1 MRQVLV
7 LLLAISLAGC
17 GHAAGSRFASG
28 TGTAASTSG
37 SPTSGSPTSTSSK
50 TPPRTAPANLATGP
64 RVLVDTSG
72 QGKFFDLPW
81 PLDARRTASGGLGFA
96 GLPNP
101 LGRNFVKEAI
111 ALVASDT
118 SGASP
123 SGTIYFRFD
132 GPVSSPIDDPVASV
146 APDSPVYV
154 VNVDPASPSR
164 LERAPVHVTVATGDS
179 VRPANLLQILPV
191 PGRGLRPNT
200 VHAAIVLRR
209 LGSPGSCFLGQSPAL
224 TELLAG
230 TAPAGPLG
238 ADLLAC
244 YAPLRAA
251 LNDIGVNPDDIA
263 AAAVF
268 TTGDPTTRLVRQVE
282 WANQLP
288 PLAPTTAITV
298 RDQFPGFT
306 ALQGEYAPP
315 QFQKGVIPFVLGGGE
330 QAVDSQGLPVT
341 QWVDR
346 AGFQISIPT
355 GKMPAKGFPL
365 YFFVHGTGG
374 DQSQF
379 IDRGRMP
386 APNVQPP
393 KGSGMASYLAPVGW
407 AAACAAGPLSPTR
420 IGFLSAEGYIAYDF
434 FNPVA
439 MRDNFGQMILE
450 MVLFRRLLL
459 DLRIDPALCPG
470 TDASASPDGKIGFD
484 PDTMVVGG
492 QSLGSY
498 LAGMLAALLPDWK
511 GCILTGAGGSW
522 VEFPFGP
529 LDPVMPCKIIDAV
542 ALPPGDAL
550 DRFHPFVA
558 LFDLALGPS
567 DNSHYLEKVLR
578 YPLPGHAIP
587 HVLTIE
593 GHGDLQVPEN
603 LQRVDILSLGL
614 DLAGPEVP
622 NVPFDQMDSP
632 VLPWGGLVQLSYP
645 VQGNRTVNGVVRTA
659 CVVRYDRDP
668 IREGHYVS
676 YQLDAPKRQ
685 IAEFVTAIAA
695 GQMPVVK

>member
-1 MRQVLV
+1 MRISPLLGAVLGAT
-7 LLLAISLAGC
+7 LMGC
-17 GHAAGSRFASG
+17 QHPAGSGF
-28 TGTAASTSG
+28 TAAATAGATSG
-37 SPTSGSPTSTSSK
+37 SVTSAST
-50 TPPRTAPANLATGP
+50 PRSWAPANLATGP
-64 RVLVDTSG
+64 MVVLDASG

-81 PLDARRTASGGLGFA
+81 PLDARRGATGGLQLA

-101 LGRNFVKEAI
+101 LGKKFVDQAVAI
-111 ALVASDT
+111 VASET

-132 GPVSSPIDDPVASV
+132 GPVTTPTDDPVQSTR
-146 APDSPVYV
+146 PSSPVFV
-154 VNVDPASPSR
+154 VDIDPSSPYR
-164 LERAPVHVTVATGDS
+164 LERSPIHVTVASGDS

-200 VHAAIVLRR
+200 IHAAIVLRS
-209 LGSPGSCFLGQSPAL
+209 LGAPGTNFLGQSPAL
-224 TELLAG
+224 TSLLAG
-230 TAPAGPLG
+230 TAPPGALG
-238 ADLLAC
+238 ADLVAC

-251 LNDIGVNPDDIA
+251 LNDIGVAAGDIA

-288 PLAPTTAITV
+288 ALAPTTAVTV
-298 RDQFPGFT
+298 RDQYPGFT

-315 QFQKGVIPFVLGGGE
+315 QFQKGVIPFVFGGGE
-330 QAVDSQGLPVT
+330 QAVDAQGLPVT
-341 QWVDR
+341 QWTDH
-346 AGFQISIPT
+346 AGFQISIPK
-355 GKMPAKGFPL
+355 GKMPAAGFPL
-365 YFFVHGTGG
+365 YFWVHGTGG
-374 DQSQF
+374 QPSQF
-379 IDRGRMP
+379 IDRGRET
-386 APNVQPP
+386 APNTPSPP
-393 KGSGMASYLAPVGW
+393 GTGMASYLAPVGW
-407 AAACAAGPLSPTR
+407 AGACAAGPLSPTR

-450 MVLFRRLLL
+450 MVLFRNLLL
-459 DLRIDPALCPG
+459 HLRIDPALCPG

-529 LDPVMPCKIIDAV
+529 LDPIMPSRIIDAF
-542 ALPPGDAL
+542 ALPNGEHI

-578 YPLPGHAIP
+578 FPIPGHEVP

-622 NVPFDQMDSP
+622 NVPEDQMDSP
-632 VLPWGGLVQLSYP
+632 VLPWGGLVQLPYP
-645 VQGNRTVNGVVRTA
+645 VQGNRLVGGTTRTA
-659 CVVRYDRDP
+659 CVVRYQRDA
-668 IREGHYVS
+668 IMEGHYVS

-695 GQMPVVK
+695 GKTPVVR

>member
-1 MRQVLV
+1 MDT
-7 LLLAISLAGC
+7 
-17 GHAAGSRFASG
+17 SG
-28 TGTAASTSG
+28 TGG
-37 SPTSGSPTSTSSK
+37 
-50 TPPRTAPANLATGP
+50 
-64 RVLVDTSG
+64 
-72 QGKFFDLPW
+72 FFDLPW
-81 PLDARRTASGGLGFA
+81 PLDARKTASGGLNFA

-101 LGRNFVKEAI
+101 LGRKFIETGI
-111 ALVASDT
+111 ALVASET

-123 SGTIYFRFD
+123 SGTIYFLFD
-132 GPVSSPIDDPVASV
+132 GPIASPIDDPVGST
-146 APDSPVYV
+146 APDSPVFV
-154 VNVDPASPSR
+154 VNIDPSSPER
-164 LERAPVHVTVATGDS
+164 LMRQPVHATVATGDS
-179 VRPANLLQILPV
+179 CRPANLLQILPV

-200 VHAAIVLRR
+200 RYAAIVLRR
-209 LGSPGSCFLGQSPAL
+209 LGSPSSQFLGQSPAL
-224 TELLAG
+224 TDLLAG
-230 TAPAGPLG
+230 RAPTGPLG
-238 ADLLAC
+238 GDLLAC
-244 YAPLRAA
+244 YAPLAAA
-251 LNDIGVNPDDIA
+251 LNDVGVNADDIA

-268 TTGDPTTRLVRQVE
+268 TTGDPTSRLVKQVE

-288 PLAPTTAITV
+288 PLQPTTPITI
-298 RDQFPGFT
+298 RDQYPAFT

-315 QFQKGVIPFVLGGGE
+315 QFQKGVVPFVLGGGE
-330 QAVDSQGLPVT
+330 QAVDAQGLPVT

-346 AGFQISIPT
+346 AGFQISIPK

-365 YFFVHGTGG
+365 YFWVHGTGG
-374 DQSQF
+374 DPSQF

-393 KGSGMASYLAPVGW
+393 KGSGMASYLSPAGW

-459 DLRIDPALCPG
+459 DLRIDPSLCPG
-470 TDASASPDGKIGFD
+470 TDASASPDGKVGFD

-498 LAGMLAALLPDWK
+498 LAGMLAAVLPDWK

-529 LDPVMPCKIIDAV
+529 LDPIMPCRIINAFT
-542 ALPPGDAL
+542 LPAGESI
-550 DRFHPFVA
+550 DRFHPFVT

-578 YPLPGHAIP
+578 YPLPGHVVP

-603 LQRVDILSLGL
+603 LQRVDILALGL
-614 DLAGPEVP
+614 DLGGPEIP
-622 NVPFDQMDSP
+622 NVPLDQLDSTA
-632 VLPWGGLVQLSYP
+632 LPWGGLVQLPYP
-645 VQGNRTVNGVVRTA
+645 VQGNRTYAGLTRTA
-659 CVVRYDRDP
+659 CVVRYEHDF
-668 IREGHYVS
+668 REGHYVS
-676 YQLDAPKRQ
+676 FQLDAPKRQ
-685 IAEFVTAIAA
+685 IADFVTAIAA
-695 GQMPVVK
+695 GQVPNVQQ